1 MTMQFKDTYR
11 EWNEKVQ
18 PSEELLSRLLTE
30 ASQIT
35 EASEISAAEESAKR
49 HKKWN
54 DKVRE
59 NKIREN
65 KIRENKIQDKQNHN
79 RRWSRGIAWAAGL
92 LLVINVSLPVLAG
105 TFPTIYELMYLV
117 SPAVAQFYQPVQLS
131 DEYDGIRM
139 EVVAAY
145 IHEETADIYLTLQD
159 L

>member
-30 ASQIT
+30 ASKVT
-35 EASEISAAEESAKR
+35 EASEISGAEASAKR
-49 HKKWN
+49 QKKRN

-59 NKIREN
+59 NKI
-65 KIRENKIQDKQNHN
+65 QGKQNHN
-79 RRWSRGIAWAAGL
+79 RRWGRGIAAAAGL

-117 SPAVAQFYQPVQLS
+117 VSVTKRCVVSWVMSAAEIGPSKFPPPYGRVFQAVEPSPILYLHVS
-131 DEYDGIRM
+131 DS
-139 EVVAAY
+139 
-145 IHEETADIYLTLQD
+145 
-159 L
+159 